1 MHSAN
6 SNASSGAENYL
17 ARGFR
22 DVDGASVDKIARC
35 LRYLDSLSDFQRYKD
50 QILELMGPRPGS
62 MTADLGCGLGFDVR
76 RLAQLV
82 GPKGRAIGID
92 SSRLLLASARSAS
105 EGLAGVDFVQAD
117 IRNLPFADGSLNSC
131 KVDRVLQHVE
141 QPDAVLR
148 ELFRSVS
155 SSGHVVCAEPDW
167 DTFAIDDDSGSALAA
182 QIARRWAESF
192 QNPRIGREL
201 SVRLQE
207 TGFIQVR
214 GHDCNLSTDT
224 FASSDEVFDLTQTTS
239 RFAASSGSMEPMH
252 WLNGLRDPD
261 THIRCSVT
269 LVINFAVRP

>member
-182 QIARRWAESF
+182 QI
-192 QNPRIGREL
+192 
-201 SVRLQE
+201 VRLQE
-207 TGFIQVR
+207 TGFVQVR